1 MQEGAGELWEAEG
14 VGVVGG
20 GAPCLKGPTGGGGV
34 ACAAGGVAVEKADS
48 GEPTDFGARAECAG
62 GELAKVMEGS

>member
-1 MQEGAGELWEAEG
+1 M
-14 VGVVGG
+14 GG